1 MIITVDTSENKSLQY
16 IDTWNVIHPK
26 KTEEITW
33 AYQSLDY
40 GDIRGERGQI
50 FEIKIDEDLSS
61 SLKSGHLEEQL
72 RYMYACAEHLPRYLV
87 CIGAITIDEY
97 KWAGSLAQKYN
108 TYITHKSLGT
118 AAIDYIVNIC
128 LDERDDP
135 LDLNLPI
142 KRRDIEPS
150 LVAALGYTVKGLS
163 MECAAEIVGWRKTF
177 EDLVEDLSAEKVQKI
192 IFEFYGKEMQA
203 LTDKVCKAIWGD
215 ING

>member
-1 MIITVDTSENKSLQY
+1 
-16 IDTWNVIHPK
+16 
-26 KTEEITW
+26 
-33 AYQSLDY
+33 
-40 GDIRGERGQI
+40 
-50 FEIKIDEDLSS
+50 
-61 SLKSGHLEEQL
+61 
-72 RYMYACAEHLPRYLV
+72 LV

-203 LTDKVCKAIWGD
+203 LTDKVCKAIWGETA
-215 ING
+215 